1 MDFES
6 LRNALYP
13 NNLCLTNK
21 QLEWVKNMTYA
32 EMYAFLQY
40 VIPYFEEDTSICL
53 SMLNTNEEV
62 MKWFLFSN
70 VYRLL
75 GYCGFDG
82 ASGKKLHHTDIA
94 PYTTKFTN
102 YVIHDGVIP
111 TTTLERLVHRTER
124 QALLTGNHFLV
135 RNAIGSFRNICNA
148 LNTGKAQLVDI
159 PPLHGAV
166 YVNFRQFIPVVLAT
180 RTFSN
185 FALMNGLDGQPC
197 GLFCW

>member
-40 VIPYFEEDTSICL
+40 VIPY
-53 SMLNTNEEV
+53 
-62 MKWFLFSN
+62 
-70 VYRLL
+70 
-75 GYCGFDG
+75 
-82 ASGKKLHHTDIA
+82 
-94 PYTTKFTN
+94 TTKFTN

-124 QALLTGNHFLV
+124 QAPLTGNHFLV

-159 PPLHGAV
+159 PPLHGTV
-166 YVNFRQFIPVVLAT
+166 YVNFRQFIPAVLAT